1 MVRHVQDRCSV
12 SERRACKALG
22 VARSTQRYQGRGDN
36 EGRASMRARLISTIV
51 DDLEALVGMTRLCL
65 ASVLANSSRRL
76 RSNAS
81 SRFRRGLLHPRPVRT
96 WFALRFWTCETQP
109 KVGPVVLLVQDHIM
123 IEKESLISTPHQHVA
138 LPTREQAACYQM
150 VSKVARIHPGITRF

>member
-1 MVRHVQDRCSV
+1 METIEPDGRRAVVRHVQDRCGV
-12 SERRACKALG
+12 SEG

-65 ASVLANSSRRL
+65 ASVLANSSPRL

-81 SRFRRGLLHPRPVRT
+81 SRFRRGLLHPPSGQNLVRIT
-96 WFALRFWTCETQP
+96 VLELRDTT
-109 KVGPVVLLVQDHIM
+109 
-123 IEKESLISTPHQHVA
+123 
-138 LPTREQAACYQM
+138 
-150 VSKVARIHPGITRF
+150 